1 MNYSRRLLSRCRQ
14 VVAQRCLSTSSNI
27 GFFQR
32 QQQWQQHR
40 QQRGS
45 RIMSSWEGHGTDL
58 LNDSLAHNDGVPK
71 IILKGYSQSGFDVL
85 NMIKNKDPT
94 DESLQQTGGIVH
106 CAGSIIAL
114 PSACFLWKVRDPK
127 DLTLESLAPILLHR
141 PKLEYLFLGSK
152 EPLPQELI
160 KSIRDELRKDA
171 PGLVVEALDVSN
183 AMGTFNVLNGEDR
196 RVAAAFILPPDEDE

>member
-14 VVAQRCLSTSSNI
+14 VVAQRRLSTSSNI
-27 GFFQR
+27 RFFQR
-32 QQQWQQHR
+32 QQQWQQHQ

-45 RIMSSWEGHGTDL
+45 RFMSSWEGHGTDL

-71 IILKGYSQSGFDVL
+71 IILKGYSPSGFDVL

-127 DLTLESLAPILLHR
+127 DLTVESLAPILLHR

>member
-1 MNYSRRLLSRCRQ
+1 
-14 VVAQRCLSTSSNI
+14 
-27 GFFQR
+27 
-32 QQQWQQHR
+32 
-40 QQRGS
+40 
-45 RIMSSWEGHGTDL
+45 MSSWEGHGTDL

-71 IILKGYSQSGFDVL
+71 IVLKGHSSSGFDVL

-114 PSACFLWKVRDPK
+114 PSACFLWKVRDTK
-127 DLTLESLAPILLHR
+127 DLTVESLAPILLHR

-152 EPLPQELI
+152 DPISRELTE
-160 KSIRDELRKDA
+160 SIRDELRKEA
-171 PGLVVEALDVSN
+171 PGLVVETLDVSN

-196 RVAAAFILPPDEDE
+196 RVAAAFILPRDDDDDDDE

>member
-1 MNYSRRLLSRCRQ
+1 
-14 VVAQRCLSTSSNI
+14 
-27 GFFQR
+27 
-32 QQQWQQHR
+32 
-40 QQRGS
+40 
-45 RIMSSWEGHGTDL
+45 MSSWEGHGTDL

-71 IILKGYSQSGFDVL
+71 IILKGYSPSGFDVL

-127 DLTLESLAPILLHR
+127 DLTVESLAPILLHR